1 MPKLLSDFSLKM
13 TKNSFFYWSQ
23 LSSVVFENAN
33 IIASEADGDVMIA
46 YSFLFPT
53 IKPICLVCIE
63 IIRIVGDLLPFV
75 SSNMEETAF
84 RSAMWNPGCCDR
96 STRTSNFYFWNRIM
110 SQFKVEKGL
119 DVQSIFSSHSLTS
132 TDCRSKETVCYGFIL
147 SEFSSLLLCV
157 ISPFFSHKSE
167 RVIRSLWES

>member
-1 MPKLLSDFSLKM
+1 M
-13 TKNSFFYWSQ
+13 TKNSFFYWSL

-84 RSAMWNPGCCDR
+84 
-96 STRTSNFYFWNRIM
+96 
-110 SQFKVEKGL
+110 
-119 DVQSIFSSHSLTS
+119 
-132 TDCRSKETVCYGFIL
+132 
-147 SEFSSLLLCV
+147 
-157 ISPFFSHKSE
+157 
-167 RVIRSLWES
+167 

>member
-1 MPKLLSDFSLKM
+1 M

-46 YSFLFPT
+46 YSFIFPT

-84 RSAMWNPGCCDR
+84 
-96 STRTSNFYFWNRIM
+96 
-110 SQFKVEKGL
+110 
-119 DVQSIFSSHSLTS
+119 
-132 TDCRSKETVCYGFIL
+132 
-147 SEFSSLLLCV
+147 
-157 ISPFFSHKSE
+157 
-167 RVIRSLWES
+167 